1 MSNFSS
7 IEILENNLT
16 TLKETSF
23 DKDNKTYMSQSL
35 VEVVDFDKVKESC
48 FINGISTKG
57 LRSNDALI
65 INRENERYLFIEFK
79 NGNITSKIKKE
90 EIRTKI
96 SESLLILNHILDK
109 DLKYD
114 KEHISYILVYNKE
127 KNKEFENQRFYSLS
141 KMSNILGNYSKMSY
155 LIKGFGR
162 YNIFFRNVKTINEEE
177 FQDISKQ
184 LENKT
189 YNF

>member
-16 TLKETSF
+16 TLRETSF
-23 DKDNKTYMSQSL
+23 DKDNNMYMSQSSA
-35 VEVVDFDKVKESC
+35 EVVDFDKVKESC
-48 FINGISTKG
+48 FINGISTKE

-127 KNKEFENQRFYSLS
+127 KNKEFENQRFSSLS